1 MAQHDFVPAWLN
13 FSKPLPT
20 KSSGDSLERH
30 GEHLSRGD
38 ARSGVSCRR
47 RHNSS
52 DGFFNS
58 DILRAAAGD
67 GWQQPA
73 LLRHDSVD
81 LGVARGGQAGSGSGA
96 GGPGWKEPPSWHSG
110 PWGQKGTLPGLHPR
124 RNGKDRERERRGAF
138 HQRNGNLHPRKGE
151 EQQENKLKFVEEDF
165 PSLNPEMK
173 PVGHMQAVGTPT
185 GAWENPPSAKQ
196 TSSKMLVIKKVSKE
210 DSSSAFSAGF
220 ANTGSYPTNCTKVPV
235 SGPSVLKYLVPKSAT
250 APIKTGPWK
259 PNGRETRSS
268 MLSSSRDSAFT
279 SPASVAKPPTPV
291 NPPTLTTFKEPTLSV
306 PPPMDTTPSHLRLM
320 RRSTDRKSE
329 FLRGL
334 KDSNSPPLPGEGDGL
349 IPQPKDYDGLGNG
362 ISLSFSDSDTDHL
375 SSSLEEEHRL
385 LKAMGWQEHP
395 ENDDNF
401 LPLTEEEL
409 KEFQAK
415 TEQLKRNGWRQNDV
429 RVVLRP
435 RDVPLPLSWRDPVD
449 TDMDQGSDSDTSS
462 SQTSDDDADA

>member
-20 KSSGDSLERH
+20 KSPGDSLERH
-30 GEHLSRGD
+30 GERLSRGD
-38 ARSGVSCRR
+38 ARSGVSRRR

-52 DGFFNS
+52 DGFFNN
-58 DILRAAAGD
+58 DILRAPAGN

-73 LLRHDSVD
+73 LMRHDSVD
-81 LGVARGGQAGSGSGA
+81 LGVARGVQTGSASGT
-96 GGPGWKEPPSWHSG
+96 GGPGWKETPSWHSG
-110 PWGQKGTLPGLHPR
+110 PWGQGGPLPGHHPK

-151 EQQENKLKFVEEDF
+151 EQLENKLKFVEEDF

-173 PVGHMQAVGTPT
+173 PVGQMQAVGTPT
-185 GAWENPPSAKQ
+185 GAWENPPSTKQ
-196 TSSKMLVIKKVSKE
+196 TRSKMLVIKKVSKE
-210 DSSSAFSAGF
+210 DSSASFSNGF
-220 ANTGSYPTNCTKVPV
+220 ANTGSYPTNCTVKVPLG
-235 SGPSVLKYLVPKSAT
+235 GPSVFRNLGPKPAT
-250 APIKTGPWK
+250 GPVKTGPWN

-268 MLSSSRDSAFT
+268 LMFSSRDSAFP
-279 SPASVAKPPTPV
+279 SPASVTKPPTPV
-291 NPPTLTTFKEPTLSV
+291 NTPTLFAFNEPPSSV
-306 PPPMDTTPSHLRLM
+306 TPHLDAGPSHPRPI

-334 KDSNSPPLPGEGDGL
+334 KDSDSPPVPGEGL
-349 IPQPKDYDGLGNG
+349 TPEPKDYEGLGNG
-362 ISLSFSDSDTDHL
+362 ISLSLSDSDRDHL

-429 RVVLRP
+429 RVVLKP
-435 RDVPLPLSWRDPVD
+435 REAPLPLSWRDPVD